1 MKCLLILNKDDFD
14 FVEMR
19 ESALKTL
26 QIIVEAGNKDVV
38 DKITEGVSIVVNS
51 GD

>member
-1 MKCLLILNKDDFD
+1 MKCLLILSKDDLD

-26 QIIVEAGNKDVV
+26 QVIVEAGNKDVV
-38 DKITEGVSIVVNS
+38 DKITEGISIVVKSN
-51 GD
+51 D